1 MLNNTYFFY
10 TAHSNLTWN
19 NYLMNINT
27 ILFIMVQVIL
37 YCQCHLQGKPTPEKV
52 TYPLSASQKVAMSR
66 NIEKMIAQA
75 LNNTDEVRYF
85 TDKINQI

>member
-1 MLNNTYFFY
+1 
-10 TAHSNLTWN
+10 
-19 NYLMNINT
+19 MNINT
-27 ILFIMVQVIL
+27 ILFIMVQIIL
-37 YCQCHLQGKPTPEKV
+37 YCQCHLQGRPTPEKV

-85 TDKINQI
+85 TNKINQI